1 LALNYFQGVRTLA
14 EVYPFHG
21 YRYNEEKVED
31 LNKVVS
37 QPYDKIDFRS
47 REKLYQMSD
56 YNIVRMILSKA
67 EPDKDKYQTA
77 ADDLKKWIDNDVL
90 HREEEPSFYAYWQE
104 YVVNGHKRIRKGFVG
119 MGKLVGEDGVKAHEN
134 TMDGPKAD
142 RLNLIRATE
151 ANFGHIFM
159 LYSDKEQKIL
169 NLLDQAIK
177 KKKPLIKVNDE
188 DGNLHIIWKVTDNS
202 LLSSIQEEMK
212 DKVLYIADGHHR
224 YQTAV
229 NYRNE
234 SLEKGWESL
243 GAEGFSNRL
252 MTFVNIDDP
261 GMSILATHRLVYGL
275 SNFNLQDFLSKA
287 AKEFEV
293 NQYSSSM
300 ELYKKMDKDQGKK
313 HTIGF
318 KAKDDEKYWALTLKN
333 EQIMKTL
340 VPDKS
345 EVWRNL
351 DVVILHKAILERY
364 LAIDEEALAEK
375 KFTEYIRYR
384 EKALDLVENSIEK
397 DYQAVFLLNPTPVE
411 DVQSVANKGER
422 MPQKSTDFYPKLLTG
437 LVINKLN
444 IKK

>member
-1 LALNYFQGVRTLA
+1 LA

-31 LNKVVS
+31 LNQVVS
-37 QPYDKIDFRS
+37 QPYDKIDSKS

-67 EPDKDKYQTA
+67 EPGKDKYQTA
-77 ADDLKKWIDNDVL
+77 AADLKKWIDNDVL

-104 YVVNGHKRIRKGFVG
+104 YVVNGQKRIRKGFVG

-142 RLNLIRATE
+142 RLNLMRETE

-159 LYSDKEQKIL
+159 LYSDKKQKIL
-169 NLLDQAIK
+169 NLLDKAIEN
-177 KKKPLIKVNDE
+177 KKPLIKVNDE
-188 DGNLHIIWKVTDNS
+188 DGNLHILWKITDNS

-224 YQTAV
+224 YQTAI
-229 NYRNE
+229 NYCNE
-234 SLEKGWESL
+234 CLEKGWESL
-243 GAEGFSNRL
+243 DSEGFSNRL

-275 SNFNLQDFLSKA
+275 ANFNLQDFLSKA
-287 AKEFEV
+287 AEEFEV
-293 NQYSSSM
+293 KEYSSSL
-300 ELYKKMDKDQGKK
+300 ELYEKMDKDQGKK

-318 KAKDDEKYWALTLKN
+318 KAKDDERYWTLTLKN

-340 VPDKS
+340 IPDKS
-345 EVWRNL
+345 DVWRNL

-364 LAIDEEALAEK
+364 LDIDEKALTEK
-375 KFTEYIRYR
+375 KFTDYIRYR
-384 EKALDLVENSIEK
+384 EKALDMVENSIAK

-411 DVQSVANKGER
+411 DVQSVANQGER